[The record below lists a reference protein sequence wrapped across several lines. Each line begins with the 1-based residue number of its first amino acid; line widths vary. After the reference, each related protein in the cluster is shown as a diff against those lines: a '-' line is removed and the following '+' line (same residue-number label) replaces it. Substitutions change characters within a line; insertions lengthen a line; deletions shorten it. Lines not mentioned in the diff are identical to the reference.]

1 MKEKNTNLKIS
12 NKSLESQNIVGLNK
26 IKSLAHAHSRDI
38 LKITEIEKGVLDR
51 DRTILRLRREE
62 KDQNDTIS
70 RLRKKNKTNT
80 ETISSL
86 KSYQVK
92 QSAINAQMEKE
103 LQDKYQDIV
112 NLNKEEKD
120 KNEAIFEQIT
130 SALEKTESDLK
141 KKDEIISELAAESNK
156 KDASILILQ
165 SESRGKDAA
174 ILKLSNN
181 IAAKQALLKK
191 LLENK
196 TRSLSTSIIDS
207 CTEGNKGTAVVL
219 QQIENEKDI
228 SSVAIAGKPTGA
240 RLGQDLVGNEKAL
253 LANEIRREFDQKI
266 LELKKAQVNFLLL

>member
-1 MKEKNTNLKIS
+1 MKEKNTKLKIS
-12 NKSLESQNIVGLNK
+12 NKSLESQNIEGLNK

-70 RLRKKNKTNT
+70 RIR
-80 ETISSL
+80 
-86 KSYQVK
+86 K
-92 QSAINAQMEKE
+92 QSVINAQMKKE
-103 LQDKYQDIV
+103 LQDKYQVFV
-112 NLNKEEKD
+112 NLNTEEKE

-130 SALEKTESDLK
+130 SALKKAESDLK

-165 SESRGKDAA
+165 SESREKDAA

-181 IAAKQALLKK
+181 VTAKQALLKQLIEK
-191 LLENK
+191 K